1 MGYIKTPMKLDPG
14 KKIVKMMMMERMG
27 VHTLPRY
34 FVQMAA
40 NQKKE
45 VEKYETEQ
53 NANGKNCI
61 SIVSK
66 IVG

>member
-1 MGYIKTPMKLDPG
+1 
-14 KKIVKMMMMERMG
+14 MMMERMG